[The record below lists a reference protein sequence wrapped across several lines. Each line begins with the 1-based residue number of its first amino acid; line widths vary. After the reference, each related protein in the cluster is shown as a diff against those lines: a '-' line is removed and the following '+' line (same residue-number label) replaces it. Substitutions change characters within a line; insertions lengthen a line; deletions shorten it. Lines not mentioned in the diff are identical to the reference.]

1 MENTATFENFID
13 IGEKVFEHLDFKTIL
28 NCKLVC
34 QSWNQIVANPMFWMK
49 KLKKMGQS
57 SEASKKWIDLIS
69 KSKELEVSTMQITKA
84 LIIMHKRVTKLN
96 NYISY
101 ISKENIEKSKKNFL
115 TQPPIVSAAT
125 LGLMDVME
133 VLAQMGQNFDQIYL
147 GHTITGWYKHGL
159 PLIFAFEAKNFEVV
173 DFVLSK
179 MSTPLLKIG
188 DGHGLNV
195 FNCAIK
201 YGHLD
206 LVKRMTPM
214 MNVAND
220 DETAV
225 WLAILHGQFEVL
237 KHLTP
242 HLNQLNIEYGI
253 IYAMIRKSINA
264 VKVLLPYAHD
274 QTMKSVY
281 KSEISKNKGIWNI
294 ITEELKR
301 RNIKKFI
308 FAP

>member
-1 MENTATFENFID
+1 MENIANFKNFID

-28 NCKLVC
+28 DCKLVC

-133 VLAQMGQNFDQIYL
+133 VLAQVGENFDQIYF
-147 GHTITGWYKHGL
+147 GQTTSGWHKSRL

-173 DFVLSK
+173 DFILSK
-179 MSTPLLKIG
+179 MTTPLLNF
-188 DGHGLNV
+188 H
-195 FNCAIK
+195 CAVEH
-201 YGHLD
+201 GHLD

-214 MNVAND
+214 MNYVN
-220 DETAV
+220 EPWNGKTA
-225 WLAILHGQFEVL
+225 LRMAIIHNRIEVL
-237 KHLTP
+237 KHLAP
-242 HLNQLNIEYGI
+242 LLNQSDLQDGFDVAINLN
-253 IYAMIRKSINA
+253 SFDV
-264 VKVLLPYAHD
+264 VKILFVLL
-274 QTMKSVY
+274 K
-281 KSEISKNKGIWNI
+281 
-294 ITEELKR
+294 
-301 RNIKKFI
+301 
-308 FAP
+308 